1 MESIYE
7 VPEDIKAK
15 FTEAEIAAITEAFKA
30 IDADNSGKAQ
40 KSELQGL
47 TVSGDEEKEL
57 SEMLSKLDIDGDGEL
72 SFEEFVRLLAKQKE
86 HGGSVSVT
94 KTGKEV
100 VTKTTGDNI
109 KHTYSVE
116 ERECFSRVINQ
127 SLENDE
133 HCKSILPIDP
143 VTEDLFKVVD
153 NGIIFCKLVNIAQPG
168 TVDERVLNTKEN
180 MNIFHVKEN
189 LNLALASIK
198 AVGCKVIGVDAELI
212 MKHAENL
219 ILGLLWQ
226 LIKIIL
232 VKDIDLKHVPE
243 LSRLVDEEA
252 GEELTDLLKLP
263 AEDILVR
270 WVNYHLKKAKSDRKI
285 NKIGK
290 GMADSVVYATVL
302 NQIDND
308 CINPKDVENEPD
320 MNKRAKM
327 VLEGAKK
334 FGINPLIGP
343 SDIESGNSKL
353 NTVFTADIFNHKHGL
368 EELTKEEYEAAA
380 MLDDDGE
387 GSREERAYRMWMNS
401 LGIDDVNV
409 NNLYE
414 EARDGLFFLKVMD
427 RIQPGVVDW
436 KRTEKTPGTNMI
448 KRQVN

>member
-72 SFEEFVRLLAKQKE
+72 SFEEFVRLLAEQKK

-100 VTKTTGDNI
+100 VTKTTGGNI

-414 EARDGLFFLKVMD
+414 EARDGLVFLKVMD